1 MSEPT
6 QEQIEQEKTRQKL
19 GILIDV
25 EKGTVEPVLFQSNLK
40 FYYKLLRVELI
51 DIREFELEGQFFD
64 AICDDEGLLKEKP
77 LPSMFDENGEPVLV
91 GNLLICR
98 NDPETGFEKELT
110 NEDAQLIM
118 RHVVGVSNP
127 KDGKKWKGIHVGNF
141 NYSPKG
147 EIL

>member
-1 MSEPT
+1 M
-6 QEQIEQEKTRQKL
+6 KL
-19 GILIDV
+19 LKSVAKSLLVAAIMGTAFAMTTTNATAATAV
-25 EKGTVEPVLFQSNLK
+25 QQQQYGTVKGTVV
-40 FYYKLLRVELI
+40 
-51 DIREFELEGQFFD
+51 
-64 AICDDEGLLKEKP
+64 
-77 LPSMFDENGEPVLV
+77 DENGEPVLV

-141 NYSPKG
+141 NDRPKG